1 MVRKRRFCEHSGDSE
16 EEQPGIE
23 QQGERD
29 SDRAEK
35 IAPPKSP
42 HVAKKEKTERYARKC
57 LNFLA
62 VTTVI
67 FILLQ
72 YISFLIT
79 GEEQE
84 ALISGYFTAVVVE
97 CGGLFIKRILDK
109 KHKEEE

>member
-16 EEQPGIE
+16 DFEQETE
-23 QQGERD
+23 QAGERD

-35 IAPPKSP
+35 IAPPKRP